1 MEVPWVCYD
10 QLTALLLLPPS
21 INLSRW
27 GGRCQ
32 TRGEKATSSAVGL
45 RLGLPSVHLSQHKN
59 LAQRLAENCSKTIP
73 NDNTDRSI
81 NDQSKQ
87 SSQNIS
93 WIQTW
98 ENCMNRLPPQVGVP
112 WNRLLIN
119 QWPTGKP
126 DTSTC
131 VHFSFGT
138 WSRTLGGFPVSA
150 FGLLHHSSQTGASI
164 WHGHLWQT
172 H

>member
-1 MEVPWVCYD
+1 MSVCYD

-21 INLSRW
+21 VNLSRW

-32 TRGEKATSSAVGL
+32 TRGERSKKIFCSSIEVGVCLQFTSLNTKVL
-45 RLGLPSVHLSQHKN
+45 HKD
-59 LAQRLAENCSKTIP
+59 LQKTAAETIP

-87 SSQNIS
+87 SSWNIS
-93 WIQTW
+93 CIRTW
-98 ENCMNRLPPQVGVP
+98 ENSMNRLPPQVGVP

-119 QWPTGKP
+119 QWPTG
-126 DTSTC
+126 
-131 VHFSFGT
+131 
-138 WSRTLGGFPVSA
+138 A
-150 FGLLHHSSQTGASI
+150 FGLLHHSNQTGASI